1 MIVDRHT
8 VARKLLAYLRHEIA
22 LTEIVDWAE
31 CAMADAEFAEADL
44 PVVRDVV
51 ARLGLAD
58 VRAFGLLTPS
68 ASRSQRGSGGT
79 DAERRSADCADSRR

>member
-31 CAMADAEFAEADL
+31 CAMVDAEFADADL

-58 VRAFGLLTPS
+58 VRAFGLLWE
-68 ASRSQRGSGGT
+68 
-79 DAERRSADCADSRR
+79 DCERMLRQLGYTVRLEIAAR